1 MSTPSRFAVPKIT
14 TSHVVVWAFAFALA
28 FVMLTTGKDDVLIRV
43 GAISGLSV
51 ALFATRL
58 LPEIVTALGTFLAFI
73 AIAAAPNEVIFS
85 GFGTGGFWL
94 LFAGLVIGTAITV
107 TGLGMQIALRIF
119 QRTGD
124 SYVKASVLLALSGLG
139 LGLLVPSTIPRVIVL
154 MPIALSLAQTMGYGM
169 GSRGHVGLTVTAA
182 TATLLPTYAFLT
194 ANLPTIIQFGAIET
208 LYGIRPSYAQYFIEQ
223 VPINVVRFVALLALM
238 VPFAPARAEAASA
251 LAAPKPFTPI
261 QQRLLMLL
269 GVAILF
275 WATDTWH
282 GISPAWV
289 ALTLAAVLL
298 VPAFGM
304 LDGTAMK
311 TKIDMSPAFFLAAV
325 FAISA
330 VAQSTGLGTIV
341 AERLIPLLGLA
352 EGGDFRNLYAVTALS
367 TLLSH
372 LTTAPAAPA
381 VLAPLVGAF
390 ASETGWPVET
400 VAMVQVIGIA
410 TPILPYQAP
419 PLIVAMALAQIPISA
434 LLRVCAALALVVA
447 VVGLPVTYLWWTWL
461 GMFG

>member
-1 MSTPSRFAVPKIT
+1 MNTSSRFAVPKIT
-14 TSHVVVWAFAFALA
+14 TSHLVVWAFALALV

-73 AIAAAPNEVIFS
+73 AIAAAPTEQIFS
-85 GFGTGGFWL
+85 GFATSGFWL
-94 LFAGLVIGTAITV
+94 LFAGLVIGTAITS
-107 TGLGMQIALRIF
+107 TGLGMQVALRIF

-124 SYVKASVLLALSGLG
+124 SYVKASILLALSGLG

-154 MPIALSLAQTMGYGM
+154 MPIALSLAQTMGYSI

-223 VPINVVRFVALLALM
+223 VPINLVRFAALLVLM
-238 VPFAPARAEAASA
+238 VPFAPKRAESASA
-251 LAAPKPFTPI
+251 LEVPKPFTPM
-261 QQRLLMLL
+261 QQRLLWLM
-269 GVAILF
+269 GVAIGF

-311 TKIDMSPAFFLAAV
+311 SKIDMSPAFFLAAV

-330 VAQSTGLGTIV
+330 VAQSTGLGTVV
-341 AERLIPLLGLA
+341 AERLIPLLGLT
-352 EGGDFRNLYAVTALS
+352 EGGDFRNLYSVTGLS
-367 TLLSH
+367 MVLSH
-372 LTTAPAAPA
+372 FTTAPAAPA
-381 VLAPLVGAF
+381 VLAPLAGAF
-390 ASETGWPVET
+390 AAETGWPIET

-419 PLIVAMALAQIPISA
+419 PLIVAMALAQIPVQA
-434 LLRVCAALALVVA
+434 LLRVCAALAVVVA
-447 VVGLPVTYLWWTWL
+447 VVGLPVTYLWWSWL